1 MFLIKYCLQPGLMV
15 GVLTLWYFYRDTA
28 WIYPAVVL
36 SVQLLLGALEYKW
49 PARPD
54 WVHGAP
60 DKFML
65 IAVFVSMYMFGGAIA
80 APIYVETVN
89 PFLSQMRT
97 NLGLD
102 FWPTHWPILIQVLMA
117 FFMSEFIWYWFH
129 RAEHR
134 WGWVWR
140 ITGHGS
146 HHAFKKLGAIHAGA
160 NHPLEILLVLSLP
173 ATIVELLFG
182 AGLAIG
188 GSTLLLLTLAFIAHA
203 NLDLNTKG
211 IGWLFTTPRYH
222 IHHHSAVFEESNT
235 NYGCAAIVWDRVFG
249 TFRDAP
255 TRETGIGPT
264 QPSLWEIFIMPY
276 REPKDIET
284 APATDH

>member
-1 MFLIKYCLQPGLMV
+1 MFLIKYCLQPGLMA
-15 GVLTLWYFYRDTA
+15 GVLALWYFYRDTV
-28 WIYPAVVL
+28 WIYPVVVL

-54 WVHGAP
+54 WVHDAP

-65 IAVFVSMYMFGGAIA
+65 IAIFISMYVFGGAIA

-89 PFLSQMRT
+89 PLLSQMRASM
-97 NLGLD
+97 GLD
-102 FWPTHWPILIQVLMA
+102 FWPDHWPILVQVLLA

-173 ATIVELLFG
+173 TAIVELLFG

-188 GSTLLLLTLAFIAHA
+188 GSTLLLLTLAFIAHS
-203 NLDLNTKG
+203 NLDLNTKV
-211 IGWLFTTPRYH
+211 IGWLFTTNRYH

-235 NYGCAAIVWDRVFG
+235 NYGCAAIVWDRVFK
-249 TFRDAP
+249 TFRDAA
-255 TRETGIGPT
+255 TVETGIGPT

-284 APATDH
+284 APVTD